1 MCDYFYGISRKLFV
15 GGRRSRVKE
24 VDCELPDAGA
34 SLEEVQRLREEN
46 SRLRSLLIAHD
57 IRIPESTSFTDESPQ
72 VSNSAPEV
80 RNPVVATAEQRI
92 SIFRSLFRGR
102 EDVYAIRWENADGR
116 SGYMPKADR
125 DWKSYLSATAEDRKK
140 VDRLTRTY
148 RPLTDDVVRAHLV
161 GEHTAGIY
169 PLLQDETCWLLA
181 VDFDKKTW
189 QQDASAF
196 LEACLELNV
205 PAALERSRS
214 GNGGHVWIFFE
225 RAIPATTARK
235 LGCVIL
241 TRTMESRH
249 QIGLDS
255 YDRFFP
261 NQDTM
266 PKGGFGN
273 LIALPLQKSPRAN
286 GNSVF
291 IDSQFRPYP
300 NQWEF
305 LASVKRM
312 PTDAVEAVVLEAQ
325 KRGDVIGV
333 RISNVDDEDIDPWM
347 LPPSKA
353 RAEREIP
360 GPFPARV
367 QIVRSNLVYV
377 EKDGLPP
384 AMLNRLLRLA
394 AFQNPEFYKAQAMR
408 LPTFNKPRVIA
419 CGEDLAN
426 YIALPRGCIAEVV
439 QLFETHHI
447 KAVIDDKRFA
457 GHPIDVKFSGQLR
470 PAQLDAAAMI
480 AEHDEGILCA
490 PTAFGKTALAA
501 WMIAARKVN
510 TLVLV
515 HRQQLLDQWHARLAM
530 FLSLPAKSIG
540 QVGGGKSERNG
551 LVDLAII
558 QSTHDKAGVK
568 DFVAE
573 YGQVIVDECHHLSA
587 FTFEQV
593 MKQVKA
599 KYVLGLTATPERKDG
614 HHPIIYMQCGPIRYK
629 LSARSMTAASPFEHE
644 VIPRL
649 TDFCLSPEQ
658 ADTTIQELYAALVD
672 DKTRNELIVGDLLR
686 VIQDGCSPLLLTAR
700 TEHLKYFETALAG
713 EVGNVFVLKGGMGKK
728 QRRSIADA
736 IAAVPE
742 SAPRVIL
749 ATGSYIGEGF
759 DDARLDTLFLAMP
772 ISWKGTLQ
780 QYVGRLHRLHDAKR
794 IVRVYDYVDSNVLM
808 LARMF
813 ARRLKGYSSIGYRI
827 CNTPYDVFGQEQQAI
842 VPESP
847 DAEPLGE
854 HGGV

>member
-1 MCDYFYGISRKLFV
+1 MNSVDQKLSSSAASTV
-15 GGRRSRVKE
+15 EVRR
-24 VDCELPDAGA
+24 L
-34 SLEEVQRLREEN
+34 LEEN
-46 SRLRSLLIAHD
+46 ARLRSLLIAHS
-57 IRIPESTSFTDESPQ
+57 IPIPEAANPTLHPPQ
-72 VSNSAPEV
+72 ASNSAPEA
-80 RNPVVATAEQRI
+80 RRPGIATAEQRI
-92 SIFRSLFRGR
+92 ALFRSLFRGR
-102 EDVYAIRWENADGR
+102 EDIYAIRWENNDGR

-125 DWKSYLSATAEDRKK
+125 DWKSYLSAKDEDRKK

-148 RPLTDDVVRAHLV
+148 RPLTDDVIHGHLV
-161 GEHTAGIY
+161 GEQTVGIY

-181 VDFDKKTW
+181 VDFDKKAW
-189 QQDASAF
+189 QEDTVAF
-196 LEACLELNV
+196 LAACSELTV

-214 GNGGHVWIFFE
+214 GKGGHVWIFFE
-225 RAIPATTARK
+225 RAIPASTARK

-249 QIGLDS
+249 QLGLDS
-255 YDRFFP
+255 YDRLFP

-273 LIALPLQKSPRAN
+273 LIALPLQKLPRAN
-286 GNSVF
+286 NHSVF
-291 IDSQFRPYP
+291 VDAEFRPYP
-300 NQWEF
+300 DQWEF

-312 PTDAVEAVVLEAQ
+312 SADAVEAVVLEAQ
-325 KRGDVIGV
+325 KRGDLLGV
-333 RISNVDDEDIDPWM
+333 RINSTEDEDVVPWA

-353 RAEREIP
+353 RAEREIL
-360 GPFPARV
+360 GPFPAQV
-367 QIVRSNLVYV
+367 QVVRSNLVYV
-377 EKDGLPP
+377 EKNALPS

-439 QLFETHHI
+439 QLFEAHRI
-447 KAVIDDKRFA
+447 KPVIRDERFA

-470 PAQLDAAAMI
+470 PEQLDAAAAI
-480 AEHDEGILCA
+480 IEYDDGILCA

-501 WMIAARKVN
+501 WVIAQRKVSS
-510 TLVLV
+510 LVLV
-515 HRQQLLDQWHARLAM
+515 HRQQLLDQWQARLAM
-530 FLSLPAKSIG
+530 FLNLPAKSIG
-540 QVGGGKSERNG
+540 QIGGGKSDPSG
-551 LVDLAII
+551 CVDVAII
-558 QSTHDKAGVK
+558 QSSHDKAGVK

-629 LSARSMTAASPFEHE
+629 LSARSMTASSPFEHE

-649 TDFCLSPEQ
+649 TEFCVPPEQ
-658 ADTTIQELYAALVD
+658 ADTTIQELYAGLVD
-672 DKTRNELIVGDLLR
+672 DTARNELIVGDLLR
-686 VIQDGCSPLLLTAR
+686 AVQDGCSPLLLTAR
-700 TEHLKYFETALAG
+700 TEHLRYFETALNG
-713 EVGNVFVLKGGMGKK
+713 KVENVFVLKGGMGKK
-728 QRRSIADA
+728 QRRSIAEE

-742 SAPRVIL
+742 GDPRVIL
-749 ATGSYIGEGF
+749 ATGRYIGEGF
-759 DDARLDTLFLAMP
+759 DDARLDSLFLAMP

-794 IVRVYDYVDSNVLM
+794 VVRVYDYVDSKVLM

-813 ARRLKGYSSIGYRI
+813 ARRLKGYSAIGYRI
-827 CNTPYDVFGQEQQAI
+827 CNTPYEVFGTERQTTGLK
-842 VPESP
+842 VKRP
-847 DAEPLGE
+847 DAETLEE
-854 HGGV
+854 HGGI